1 MAERYTGILGEP
13 GNEGGGDGE
22 PPIVNPGDHHRNGT
36 GGADDSGDGAG
47 AGTRTRK
54 RRSDAGKP
62 RGGRSGTG
70 GARSSSKASLDIDG
84 VSALLVLIHKAL
96 AERSGVR
103 DENGILIWEIT
114 SSEGNALAQAA
125 NNVIRHYDIAASQK
139 MIDWGAA
146 ITTALAV
153 YAPRLAATV
162 EARDRSIP
170 HAQAA

>member
-1 MAERYTGILGEP
+1 MAEQYSGVLDPIGGEDR
-13 GNEGGGDGE
+13 GNGE
-22 PPIVNPGDHHRNGT
+22 PPIVNPADHHRDGT

-47 AGTRTRK
+47 IGTRTRK

-62 RGGRSGTG
+62 RGSRSGTG
-70 GARSSSKASLDIDG
+70 SARSSTKATLDIDG

-103 DENGILIWEIT
+103 DENGILIWEI
-114 SSEGNALAQAA
+114 SSAEGNALAQAA

-146 ITTALAV
+146 VTTALAV